1 MTTDFLNASNN
12 SGWLFFYANYFLN
25 ASNFAV
31 VVISKSNN
39 SHPNAYT
46 DYVILQLFELIS
58 VEHDSHTHTHARRC
72 LWIQSITF
80 QLMLIMCSLITQQNC
95 WPLHKKIVFHWK
107 TKPKNIQP
115 NIRRWH
121 WQEFFAWRV
130 RTFIRTCV

>member
-1 MTTDFLNASNN
+1 MTIDFLNASNN

-58 VEHDSHTHTHARRC
+58 VEHDSHAHTHTTMSLNTVNYISVDAHYV
-72 LWIQSITF
+72 
-80 QLMLIMCSLITQQNC
+80 LINHTAELLT
-95 WPLHKKIVFHWK
+95 V
-107 TKPKNIQP
+107 
-115 NIRRWH
+115 
-121 WQEFFAWRV
+121 A
-130 RTFIRTCV
+130 

>member
-58 VEHDSHTHTHARRC
+58 VKHDSHTLTKMPLNTVNYISVDAHYVLINHTTELLTVA
-72 LWIQSITF
+72 
-80 QLMLIMCSLITQQNC
+80 
-95 WPLHKKIVFHWK
+95 
-107 TKPKNIQP
+107 
-115 NIRRWH
+115 
-121 WQEFFAWRV
+121 
-130 RTFIRTCV
+130 